1 MVVRATLDLAPRLPA
16 RGFPARYLLM
26 RGLLMRGILMRG
38 LLLRG
43 LMIPGLLILGLV
55 RPAVAEASAP
65 EELVGLFIQGC
76 LPFAGNASALRDW
89 ARRTGLPPV
98 PEQARAAFLH
108 GAPGQAFDGSAS
120 QAKLVLVS
128 SDDGLCSAVTDQAT
142 RQSVAD
148 ALEAGF
154 RKAGL
159 TFRLVIERDDARVN
173 AIHDREYLAAKDKR
187 AWRILAA
194 TVKDD
199 KGGEAM
205 LTAAPE

>member
-1 MVVRATLDLAPRLPA
+1 MAHAD
-16 RGFPARYLLM
+16 
-26 RGLLMRGILMRG
+26 
-38 LLLRG
+38 
-43 LMIPGLLILGLV
+43 
-55 RPAVAEASAP
+55 AS

-76 LPFAGNASALRDW
+76 LPFAGDAVGLRTW
-89 ARRTGLPPV
+89 AKRAGLAPV

-108 GAPGQAFDGSAS
+108 GAPGQAFNGSAAE
-120 QAKLVLVS
+120 AKLVLVS
-128 SDDGLCSAVTDQAT
+128 SDDGICSAVTDQSTQPAVT
-142 RQSVAD
+142 D

-159 TFRLVIERDDARVN
+159 AFRLVIERDDAKIS

-187 AWRILAA
+187 GWRILVA
-194 TVKDD
+194 TVKGD